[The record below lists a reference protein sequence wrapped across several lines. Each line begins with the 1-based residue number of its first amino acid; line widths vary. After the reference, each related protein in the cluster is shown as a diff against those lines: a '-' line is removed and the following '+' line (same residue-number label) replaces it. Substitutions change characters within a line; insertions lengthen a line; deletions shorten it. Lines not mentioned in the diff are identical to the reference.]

1 MKKNI
6 ESVIHSLIYIR
17 LAQVQSIYDKCIVI
31 HVDTPNKQITITIL
45 LMHKFFNV

>member
-31 HVDTPNKQITITIL
+31 HVDTPNNQITITIL